1 MSHGKTVCQHL
12 KAIRRDIA
20 RENGIDLEI
29 PECTFKGECCGTCPQ
44 CESELRTLEH
54 ELAKRIS
61 IGKVATVAG
70 LALGLATP
78 LAAQNVEPQKQP
90 TLINATETHK
100 ESILKPNKAHEFTI
114 SGIVTD
120 SVNKEPL
127 PFANVVL
134 KYNDTIIARS
144 QTDFEGK
151 YILKNI
157 AGGIKYQLG
166 VTNVGFSPK
175 NIEIIPRKKNT
186 FLAILMAPTP
196 IPTPMMG
203 LPDTPSAILE
213 TNSTED
219 IINVMGAFAPSESPQ
234 NIRCDSLKVKV
245 KD

>member
-1 MSHGKTVCQHL
+1 MSHGKSICQHL

-90 TLINATETHK
+90 TPINATETHK

-144 QTDFEGK
+144 QTDFDGK
-151 YILKNI
+151 YILDSI
-157 AGGIKYQLG
+157 ASGYQYQLEASCVGYSKVEETIHNLTQNKHIDISLKAFGMLMGEVIILRNEEPSFQQKIKYDG
-166 VTNVGFSPK
+166 M
-175 NIEIIPRKKNT
+175 E
-186 FLAILMAPTP
+186 
-196 IPTPMMG
+196 
-203 LPDTPSAILE
+203 
-213 TNSTED
+213 
-219 IINVMGAFAPSESPQ
+219 
-234 NIRCDSLKVKV
+234 VKV
-245 KD
+245 KY

>member
-20 RENGIDLEI
+20 HENGIDLEI

-44 CESELRTLEH
+44 CESELRTLEQ

-70 LALGLATP
+70 LALTLATP

-90 TLINATETHK
+90 TPINATETHK

-144 QTDFEGK
+144 QTDFDGK
-151 YILKNI
+151 YILDSI
-157 AGGIKYQLG
+157 ASGYQYQLEASCVGYSKVEETIHNLTQNKHIDISLKAFGMLMGEVIILRNEEPSFQQKIKYDG
-166 VTNVGFSPK
+166 M
-175 NIEIIPRKKNT
+175 E
-186 FLAILMAPTP
+186 
-196 IPTPMMG
+196 
-203 LPDTPSAILE
+203 
-213 TNSTED
+213 
-219 IINVMGAFAPSESPQ
+219 
-234 NIRCDSLKVKV
+234 VKV
-245 KD
+245 KY

>member
-1 MSHGKTVCQHL
+1 MSHGKTICQHL

-78 LAAQNVEPQKQP
+78 LAAQNVETQKQP
-90 TLINATETHK
+90 TPINATETHK

-144 QTDFEGK
+144 QTDFDGK
-151 YILKNI
+151 YILDSI
-157 AGGIKYQLG
+157 ASGYQYQLEASCVGYSKVEETIHNLTQNKHIDISLKAFGMLMGEVIILRNEEPSFQQKIKYDG
-166 VTNVGFSPK
+166 M
-175 NIEIIPRKKNT
+175 E
-186 FLAILMAPTP
+186 
-196 IPTPMMG
+196 
-203 LPDTPSAILE
+203 
-213 TNSTED
+213 
-219 IINVMGAFAPSESPQ
+219 
-234 NIRCDSLKVKV
+234 VKV
-245 KD
+245 KY

>member
-1 MSHGKTVCQHL
+1 MSHGKSVCQHL

-144 QTDFEGK
+144 QTDFDGK
-151 YILKNI
+151 YILDSI
-157 AGGIKYQLG
+157 ASGYQYQLEASCVGYSKVEETIHNLTQNKHIDISLKAFGMLMGEVIILRNEEPSFQQKIKYDG
-166 VTNVGFSPK
+166 M
-175 NIEIIPRKKNT
+175 E
-186 FLAILMAPTP
+186 
-196 IPTPMMG
+196 
-203 LPDTPSAILE
+203 
-213 TNSTED
+213 
-219 IINVMGAFAPSESPQ
+219 
-234 NIRCDSLKVKV
+234 VKV
-245 KD
+245 KY